1 MSLLITPKGHPVP
14 PQAIERELRHI
25 DPRLSLLWLDSGGG
39 AWAVMLQWS
48 DIDRRRET
56 VRDGRTR
63 EEDARDV
70 ICWLPRDC
78 SVDAAHDYF
87 VKACQ
92 GGYGGSNAAEVKAL
106 LNKVHDWNDQQHQRN
121 AAETLGYAEE
131 IAPTFAAGIAR
142 DLGEKPVAKVYQR
155 NPELKGA
162 KRRPLLPSHMTPD
175 A

>member
-1 MSLLITPKGHPVP
+1 MSLLITPRGAPVP
-14 PQAIERELRHI
+14 PQDIERRLREVS
-25 DPRLSLLWLDSGGG
+25 PRLSLLWLDSGGG

-78 SVDAAHDYF
+78 SVEAAHDYF
-87 VKACQ
+87 VKACT
-92 GGYGGSNAAEVKAL
+92 GGYGGSNAGEVKAL
-106 LNKVHDWNDQQHQRN
+106 LNRVRDWNAGQAQRN
-121 AAETLGYAEE
+121 AQATEDYAAE
-131 IAPTFAAGIAR
+131 IAPTYAKSISEE
-142 DLGEKPVAKVYQR
+142 LGVRPKAVVYQR
-155 NPELKGA
+155 NPALKGA
-162 KRRPLLPSHMTPD
+162 KRRPKLPSHMTPD